1 MRRLLAHFWS
11 DERGLSAI
19 EFALV
24 ATFILVPLLLGAT
37 ELGRRSWTK
46 TQFENAAQAGVDYAI
61 FKKCSTFTTCSFT
74 SADIVNAVQ
83 MTAAASSTLGANVTV
98 APPAACG
105 GAYFCYGCPTASGVS
120 LSAASTNCANG
131 GTSGTYISLTATYS
145 YTPLFQS
152 CGDLLP
158 SVICSST
165 PTTWTYS
172 PISRIH

>member
-1 MRRLLAHFWS
+1 MRRLLAHFWC

-24 ATFILVPLLLGAT
+24 ATFILVPLVLGAT
-37 ELGRRSWTK
+37 ELGRRSWAK

-61 FKKCSTFTTCSFT
+61 FKGCVQPTTCAFT
-74 SADIVNAVQ
+74 SAGVVNAVQ
-83 MTAAASSTLGANVTV
+83 TTGTLGAKVTV

-105 GAYFCYGCPTASGVS
+105 GAYYCYGCPTASGVT
-120 LSAASTNCANG
+120 LSAASTNCGAG
-131 GTSGTYISLTATYS
+131 GTSGTYISLTATYN

-165 PTTWTYS
+165 PITWTYS
-172 PISRIH
+172 PVSRVY